1 MSVYSVEQLNNY
13 IQSMFRDDILLHDVS
28 VRGEISNCKYHSSGH
43 IYFTLKDANS
53 NLSCVMFASYAS
65 RMNFR
70 YENGMEVELRGSVE
84 VYARDGKY
92 QLYVKHAQKGDIG
105 DLAKKFEELKQRLR
119 NEGLFDESIK
129 QKIPKDV
136 KRVGIVTAAT
146 GAAVRDIISVSKRRN
161 PYIELILYPALV
173 QGEGAKESIVKGIH
187 LFEQIGADVLIVGRG
202 GGSMEDLWAFNEE
215 MVAQAIFNCP
225 VPVISAVGHQTDVT
239 IADFV
244 ADLRAPTPSAAAEL
258 AVEELQPK
266 IDALSDY
273 AERLTDSLKR
283 KISVSRLRADR
294 ADEMKRM
301 MVHAV
306 NISRLRADK
315 EDEIRRRMMNVIRL
329 KRERIGKEEL
339 RLASLSPAK
348 KITLKKEE
356 AERIE
361 QRLNESMNNTIRLKK
376 HELALLI
383 ERFKRLSVLDR
394 LQGGLGYVSD
404 KEGRRKVSVKQ
415 FAPEEEFVLRLKDG
429 SVDAKVL
436 GVSEDEM
443 LLNIAGVSA
452 LP

>member
-1 MSVYSVEQLNNY
+1 
-13 IQSMFRDDILLHDVS
+13 
-28 VRGEISNCKYHSSGH
+28 
-43 IYFTLKDANS
+43 
-53 NLSCVMFASYAS
+53 
-65 RMNFR
+65 
-70 YENGMEVELRGSVE
+70 
-84 VYARDGKY
+84 
-92 QLYVKHAQKGDIG
+92 
-105 DLAKKFEELKQRLR
+105 
-119 NEGLFDESIK
+119 
-129 QKIPKDV
+129 
-136 KRVGIVTAAT
+136 
-146 GAAVRDIISVSKRRN
+146 
-161 PYIELILYPALV
+161 
-173 QGEGAKESIVKGIH
+173 
-187 LFEQIGADVLIVGRG
+187 
-202 GGSMEDLWAFNEE
+202 
-215 MVAQAIFNCP
+215 
-225 VPVISAVGHQTDVT
+225 
-239 IADFV
+239 
-244 ADLRAPTPSAAAEL
+244 
-258 AVEELQPK
+258 
-266 IDALSDY
+266 
-273 AERLTDSLKR
+273 
-283 KISVSRLRADR
+283 
-294 ADEMKRM
+294 MKRM

-315 EDEIRRRMMNVIRL
+315 EDEIRRWMMNVIRL

-436 GVSEDEM
+436 GISEDEM

>member
-1 MSVYSVEQLNNY
+1 MSVYSVEQLNTFINT
-13 IQSMFRDDILLHDVS
+13 MFRSEVALRDVS
-28 VRGEISNCKYHSSGH
+28 VRGEISNCKYHTSGH
-43 IYFTLKDANS
+43 IYFTLKDAKS
-53 NLSCVMFASYAS
+53 AIPCVVYERDQGGLSFKL
-65 RMNFR
+65 
-70 YENGMEVELRGSVE
+70 ENGLEVEVRGSVG
-84 VYARDGKY
+84 VFVRDGKY
-92 QLYVKHAQKGDIG
+92 QLYAKQIKKGDIG
-105 DLAKKFEELKQRLR
+105 ELAKRFEELKARLKE
-119 NEGLFDESIK
+119 EGLFDESVK
-129 QKIPKDV
+129 QPIPKDV
-136 KRVGIVTAAT
+136 RRLGVVTAPT

-161 PYIELILYPALV
+161 PYIEIILYPALV
-173 QGEGAKESIVKGIH
+173 QGIGAKESIVKGIH
-187 LFEQIGADVLIVGRG
+187 ALEEIGVDVMIVGRG
-202 GGSMEDLWAFNEE
+202 GGSIEDLWAFNEE

-315 EDEIRRRMMNVIRL
+315 EDEIRRWMMNVIRL

-436 GVSEDEM
+436 GISEDEM